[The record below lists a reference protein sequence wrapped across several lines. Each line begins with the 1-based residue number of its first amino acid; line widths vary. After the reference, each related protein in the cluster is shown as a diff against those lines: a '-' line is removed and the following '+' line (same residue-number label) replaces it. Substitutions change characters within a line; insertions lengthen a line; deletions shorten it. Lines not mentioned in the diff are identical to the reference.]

1 MDQQTGE
8 ETTDDGMPLK
18 QECNVIDARELV
30 GTFASMLNALIS
42 FEPMAIC
49 VSQEVRLGS
58 AYPTAS
64 SGRRRATLVCRVRIY
79 LTIS

>member
-49 VSQEVRLGS
+49 IQRSVWDLHIRRPRAADAALRLSAESVS
-58 AYPTAS
+58 T
-64 SGRRRATLVCRVRIY
+64 
-79 LTIS
+79 